1 MLGIGKGDEKL
12 PRRVVIIAGLL
23 LAASAINY
31 MDRQTLANV
40 AKRVTEEFSLNNEQY
55 GRLEKWFG
63 YAFAAGS
70 LLFGV
75 LADRVSVRWLYPAAL
90 LAWSLVGFATGY
102 ARDYDQLLLC
112 RTALGFFEAAH
123 WPCALKT
130 TQLLISTKGRALGN
144 GVLQSGTSIGSI
156 LTPVVMWW
164 IMVRQ
169 GQSWR
174 LGFQLVGLV
183 GIAWIFAWIAATR
196 ADDFQVV
203 PAKPGSGGA
212 TRDGATRD
220 AIRRWAA
227 VLIVVVIINT
237 VWQSLRAW
245 IPLILQKEH
254 GYSETETLWFTA
266 LWFGISDI
274 GCLASGALAW
284 WLAVKGWSVKWSRV
298 ATFALACFLCL
309 GLVAVPWLGSGP
321 MLLAVLLVAGAGALG
336 LFPIYYSFTQD
347 ISRHHQGLVTG
358 VASFF
363 AWVASASFQPLFG
376 RHADQTE
383 SFSIGLAAAG
393 AVTLLALAAWAILW
407 PPDRAEAS
415 AADGEPTT

>member
-1 MLGIGKGDEKL
+1 MIGLGGGTGQL
-12 PRRVVIIAGLL
+12 PRRVAVIAGLL

-40 AKRVTEEFSLNNEQY
+40 SKRVMEEFALKNEQY
-55 GRLEKWFG
+55 GRLEEWFG

-75 LADRVSVRWLYPAAL
+75 LADRMSVRWLYPAAL

-102 ARDYDQLLLC
+102 ARDYDQLLFC

-144 GVLQSGTSIGSI
+144 GILQSGTSIGSI

-196 ADDFQVV
+196 DEDFRVT
-203 PAKPGSGGA
+203 PDSGASGGGDRPTA
-212 TRDGATRD
+212 TSDT
-220 AIRRWAA
+220 IRRWAA
-227 VLIVVVIINT
+227 VLVVVVVINT
-237 VWQSLRAW
+237 VWQILRAW

-254 GYSETETLWFTA
+254 HYSETWTLWFTA
-266 LWFGISDI
+266 LWFGVSDI

-298 ATFALACFLCL
+298 ATFAICCLLCL
-309 GLVAVPWLGSGP
+309 GLVAVPWLGSGAV
-321 MLLAVLLVAGAGALG
+321 LLAVLLVAGAGALG

-363 AWVASASFQPLFG
+363 AWVASARFQKLFG
-376 RHADQTE
+376 WLADETQSYSTGI
-383 SFSIGLAAAG
+383 SAVGAA
-393 AVTLLALAAWAILW
+393 TILALVAWAFLW
-407 PPDRAEAS
+407 PADRVDAS
-415 AADGEPTT
+415 TPAGERPA

>member
-1 MLGIGKGDEKL
+1 MVGFGSAAGQL
-12 PRRVVIIAGLL
+12 PRRVAVIAGLL

-40 AKRVTEEFSLNNEQY
+40 SKRVMEEFSLNNEQY
-55 GRLEKWFG
+55 GRLEEWFG

-70 LLFGV
+70 LLFGI
-75 LADRVSVRWLYPAAL
+75 LADRMSVRWLYPAAL

-144 GVLQSGTSIGSI
+144 GILQSGTSIGSI

-196 ADDFQVV
+196 AGDFQIV
-203 PAKPGSGGA
+203 PES
-212 TRDGATRD
+212 RDGAGRD
-220 AIRRWAA
+220 RPTPTVDTIRRWAA
-227 VLIVVVIINT
+227 VLVVVVVINT
-237 VWQSLRAW
+237 VWQILRAW

-254 GYSETETLWFTA
+254 HYSETETLWFTA
-266 LWFGISDI
+266 VWFGVSDI

-298 ATFALACFLCL
+298 TTFAVCCLLCL
-309 GLVAVPWLGSGP
+309 GLAAVPWLGSGP
-321 MLLAVLLVAGAGALG
+321 VLLAVLLVAGAGALG

-363 AWVASASFQPLFG
+363 AWVASARFQKLFG
-376 RHADQTE
+376 RLADETQ
-383 SFSIGLAAAG
+383 SFSIGMAAAG
-393 AVTLLALAAWAILW
+393 VVTLLALVAWAVLW
-407 PPDRAEAS
+407 PSDRGNRS
-415 AADGEPTT
+415 IPVGGNPV

>member
-1 MLGIGKGDEKL
+1 MIGLGSGAGQL
-12 PRRVVIIAGLL
+12 PRRVAVIAGLL

-55 GRLEKWFG
+55 GRLEEWFG

-70 LLFGV
+70 LLFGI
-75 LADRVSVRWLYPAAL
+75 LADRMSVRWLYPAAL

-102 ARDYDQLLLC
+102 ARDYDELLLC

-144 GVLQSGTSIGSI
+144 GILQSGTSIGSI

-164 IMVRQ
+164 IMIRQ

-183 GIAWIFAWIAATR
+183 GIAWIVAWIAATR
-196 ADDFQVV
+196 AEDFHVA
-203 PAKPGSGGA
+203 PRGG
-212 TRDGATRD
+212 D
-220 AIRRWAA
+220 AGNGDAAPSRSDTIRRWGA
-227 VLIVVVIINT
+227 VLVVVIIINT
-237 VWQSLRAW
+237 VWQILRAW

-254 GYSETETLWFTA
+254 GYTETETLWFTA
-266 LWFGISDI
+266 LWFGISDV

-284 WLAVKGWSVKWSRV
+284 WLALQGWSVKWSRV
-298 ATFALACFLCL
+298 ATFAICCLLCL
-309 GLVAVPWLGSGP
+309 GLVAVPRLQAGP
-321 MLLAVLLVAGAGALG
+321 VLLAVLLVAGAGALG

-358 VASFF
+358 LASFV
-363 AWVASASFQPLFG
+363 AWIASARFQKLFG
-376 RHADQTE
+376 RLADQTQ
-383 SFSIGLAAAG
+383 SFSVGMAAAG
-393 AVTLLALAAWAILW
+393 AVTLVALIAWAILW
-407 PPDRAEAS
+407 PGDRTADAGPDTGRPA
-415 AADGEPTT
+415 